1 MGTAWAQQKER
12 RAWRWEIFVAA
23 MACAVLLACGGE
35 VSIGRTPQSTHDA
48 GLPSVEGIAASPRL
62 DSGAP
67 APAADQGR
75 TADGG
80 SAADSTAS
88 QCPAAEEIAGSYAGG
103 FSGALQALIEI
114 PLTGTI
120 SFDVLPGSGT
130 TRLMKNG
137 KVHVVVLGLTFDLT
151 MEGEVA
157 CGKLLGQGGATIAGV
172 QFSGA
177 FLGQWQAG
185 GFPNGSWNGQDVN
198 STKGSGNWTATRK

>member
-12 RAWRWEIFVAA
+12 RAGRWEILVAA
-23 MACAVLLACGGE
+23 LACAVLLACGGE
-35 VSIGRTPQSTHDA
+35 VSIGRTPTHDA
-48 GLPSVEGIAASPRL
+48 GVPSVEGIAASPRP

-67 APAADQGR
+67 PAADQGWA
-75 TADGG
+75 ADRG

-88 QCPAAEEIAGSYAGG
+88 PCPAAEEIAGSYAGG
-103 FSGALQALIEI
+103 FSGSLQALIEI

-185 GFPNGSWNGQDVN
+185 GFPSGSWNGQDVN
-198 STKGSGNWTATRK
+198 STKGSGHWTATRK